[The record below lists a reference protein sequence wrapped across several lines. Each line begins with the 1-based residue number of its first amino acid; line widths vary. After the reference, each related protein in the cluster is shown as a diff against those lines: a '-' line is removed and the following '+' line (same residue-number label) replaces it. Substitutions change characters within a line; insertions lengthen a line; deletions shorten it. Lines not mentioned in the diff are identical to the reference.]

1 MVLCQ
6 NFHSW
11 EIYNYLLNH
20 YMHCVLS
27 SLVLMHYIHC
37 VLSSHLSKLIATI
50 FFCCLNAFTCIGCVI
65 YIIYIRGY
73 RCFFLLKTGCCIIIL
88 PTVCWKLMNAICIH
102 DIFAAIRLLKTTY
115 LLWRYYYYYLLILS
129 TMELS
134 VQ

>member
-20 YMHCVLS
+20 YVHCVLF
-27 SLVLMHYIHC
+27 SL
-37 VLSSHLSKLIATI
+37 LSQLIATI
-50 FFCCLNAFTCIGCVI
+50 FFCCLNAFTCIGCCHLHNI
-65 YIIYIRGY
+65 YVRGY

-88 PTVCWKLMNAICIH
+88 PTVCWKLMDAIWIQ